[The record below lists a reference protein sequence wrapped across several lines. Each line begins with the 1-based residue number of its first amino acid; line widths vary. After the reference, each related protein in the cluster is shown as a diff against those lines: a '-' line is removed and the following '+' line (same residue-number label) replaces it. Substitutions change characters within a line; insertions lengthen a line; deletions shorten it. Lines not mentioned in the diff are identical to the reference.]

1 MGKGG
6 ISMRRELQ
14 TEQMRRRI
22 LDSALEVFGAEGYD
36 GASMNAICTRAG
48 ISKGIIYHYFAGKE
62 DLYLSCCR
70 ESTQKMAD
78 YLREHPVSGGTLRQQ
93 VGEFLALR
101 HRFFEEYPRYEAVFY
116 EVLFGHPLYL
126 RPQLGEIRSR
136 LEQVNLD
143 FFRQTARRQPGTVP
157 EDLDA
162 CFQILLQGIWLAA
175 EQISEPDA
183 EKIRLHE
190 QQVIRLMEIFFRGLE
205 CPDATE
211 KQEVIL

>member
-1 MGKGG
+1 MGNRIRRPDRRLCHRGAALQKG
-6 ISMRRELQ
+6 
-14 TEQMRRRI
+14 
-22 LDSALEVFGAEGYD
+22 V
-36 GASMNAICTRAG
+36 
-48 ISKGIIYHYFAGKE
+48 
-62 DLYLSCCR
+62 
-70 ESTQKMAD
+70 
-78 YLREHPVSGGTLRQQ
+78 P
-93 VGEFLALR
+93 
-101 HRFFEEYPRYEAVFY
+101 
-116 EVLFGHPLYL
+116 
-126 RPQLGEIRSR
+126 
-136 LEQVNLD
+136 
-143 FFRQTARRQPGTVP
+143 RRQLGTVP

>member
-1 MGKGG
+1 
-6 ISMRRELQ
+6 MRRELQ

-70 ESTQKMAD
+70 ESSQKMAD
-78 YLREHPVSGGTLRQQ
+78 YLRE
-93 VGEFLALR
+93 
-101 HRFFEEYPRYEAVFY
+101 
-116 EVLFGHPLYL
+116 HPLYL

-143 FFRQTARRQPGTVP
+143 FFRQTARRQLGTVP

-190 QQVIRLMEIFFRGLE
+190 QQVIRLLEIFFRGLE
-205 CPDATE
+205 CPDAAE
-211 KQEVIL
+211 RQEVIL

>member
-1 MGKGG
+1 M
-6 ISMRRELQ
+6 SWYEEL
-14 TEQMRRRI
+14 
-22 LDSALEVFGAEGYD
+22 D
-36 GASMNAICTRAG
+36 
-48 ISKGIIYHYFAGKE
+48 
-62 DLYLSCCR
+62 
-70 ESTQKMAD
+70 QKMAD

-101 HRFFEEYPRYEAVFY
+101 HRFFGEYPRYEAVFY

-126 RPQLGEIRSR
+126 RPQLGEIRSQ

-143 FFRQTARRQPGTVP
+143 FFRQTARRQLGTVP

-162 CFQILLQGIWLAA
+162 CFQILIQGIWLAA

-211 KQEVIL
+211 RQEVIL

>member
-1 MGKGG
+1 
-6 ISMRRELQ
+6 MRRELQ

-101 HRFFEEYPRYEAVFY
+101 HRFFGEYPRYEAVFY

-126 RPQLGEIRSR
+126 RPQLGEIRSQ

-143 FFRQTARRQPGTVP
+143 F
-157 EDLDA
+157 

-175 EQISEPDA
+175 AQISEPDA

-205 CPDATE
+205 CPDAAE

>member
-1 MGKGG
+1 
-6 ISMRRELQ
+6 MRRELQ

-93 VGEFLALR
+93 VGDFLALR
-101 HRFFEEYPRYEAVFY
+101 HRFFGEYPRV
-116 EVLFGHPLYL
+116 
-126 RPQLGEIRSR
+126 
-136 LEQVNLD
+136 
-143 FFRQTARRQPGTVP
+143 
-157 EDLDA
+157 
-162 CFQILLQGIWLAA
+162 
-175 EQISEPDA
+175 
-183 EKIRLHE
+183 
-190 QQVIRLMEIFFRGLE
+190 
-205 CPDATE
+205 
-211 KQEVIL
+211 